1 MAEEVKAEAA
11 QPVAAAGLSAMAQAV
26 GGVLLER
33 VKSMVPC
40 TCTNTESAVLPAK
53 ISAVWSKVRYWKL
66 EELAPGIVQ
75 STEWT
80 DGAAGRVD
88 STVKVSYT
96 NGA

>member
-1 MAEEVKAEAA
+1 MAEEVKAG
-11 QPVAAAGLSAMAQAV
+11 AGLSAMAQMV

-40 TCTNTESAVLPAK
+40 TCTNTESAVLPAR
-53 ISAVWSKVRYWKL
+53 IADVWSKVRYWKL